1 FEVNN
6 GEILCIIGPNGC
18 GKTTLLRGITNIL
31 PYEGVV
37 VFDGQEVS
45 TMKRKEISKNIALMA
60 QMSST
65 AYFSYTV
72 HEAVSLGRYAHQK
85 SRFGGLSAED
95 EDFIIQCMEDVNLLP
110 IKDKYITQ
118 LSGGQIQ
125 RVLLAKAL
133 VQDPKL
139 ILLDEPTN
147 HLDIRH
153 QLELLE
159 LLTNWVSKENR
170 SVIGVLHDLNMV
182 RDFSNKVLLMK
193 NGEMVAYGGSTK
205 IFEGDA
211 LEETYGIDIRAWMK
225 NLLEKW

>member
-1 FEVNN
+1 MLKVENISCGYNNVKVVKDISFEVNN

-110 IKDKYITQ
+110 IKDKYIT
-118 LSGGQIQ
+118 
-125 RVLLAKAL
+125 
-133 VQDPKL
+133 
-139 ILLDEPTN
+139 
-147 HLDIRH
+147 
-153 QLELLE
+153 
-159 LLTNWVSKENR
+159 
-170 SVIGVLHDLNMV
+170 
-182 RDFSNKVLLMK
+182 
-193 NGEMVAYGGSTK
+193 
-205 IFEGDA
+205 
-211 LEETYGIDIRAWMK
+211 
-225 NLLEKW
+225 